1 MYISHSNRAVTIGI
15 LILARDE
22 AALIGPCLDSVTE
35 ADEYLVADTGSFDGT
50 PEIALQRGARVIHL
64 QWNDD
69 FSEARNEALQH
80 MTTDWI
86 LVLDA
91 DERLTSSMQEV
102 RQWIY
107 HTNGEGS
114 TVKIINRL
122 SEEDVQ
128 LAVHHR
134 AVRLFRRRDTFY
146 YKGIIHEDIGPSITE
161 IYEETALADSPITI
175 EHIGTLPQQIQLKN
189 KPERNKQ
196 LLLKSMELH
205 PTDAFVLYGLGVT
218 AVQQHR
224 LDEAHHWFSLARDNV
239 DANAAYR
246 PTLYRDAIKA
256 LLAQNKPHLAEDWL
270 QEAISNYSEYAELYI
285 LQGQSLSQQGLLG
298 DALHSFQRALTAS
311 SEHYVS
317 ENGTSSYIAHT
328 WVGETFR
335 QLRQHSEALKSFN
348 DALIDHP
355 QYEPALHG
363 FVAAAVELNVSE
375 EEVAAHIES
384 LWKEI
389 DFPSAVILVR
399 VYKQAGYHHS
409 LAQLCV
415 NRLSTPQA
423 IYGLTIAWIHK
434 ERYAEANGMLHHL
447 LQTTRLH
454 DTERRLLEDWQ
465 AICAWQSHLQGK
477 PTLIESSNWK
487 PAVREACKL
496 LTKSNKSNE
505 FNKST
510 TSGKAH
516 IHHYTVEHTEHP
528 AETAHDKYDI
538 HEIGS
543 APEFEGTNL
552 IEIDEVLNR
561 WMELLRDEALIQP
574 LQKWAIHAESRDLD
588 CAKALYAA
596 GDIYSS
602 AEMLLKAM
610 AEQRLDAE
618 GAMLLGELLMQKQHW
633 QEALDLLE
641 GARLLHTEQGE
652 VDRDTVVRLD
662 RMLALTYVRLSEHY
676 LQQAIAVEPQQQAW
690 EEQLRVIRLA
700 IEQLSATPWE
710 LPRTTLQRRN
720 IQLVQSE
727 ADRLSH
733 RSE

>member
-1 MYISHSNRAVTIGI
+1 MFISHGNRNFTIGV

-22 AALIGPCLDSVTE
+22 AALIGPCLDSVKE
-35 ADEYLVADTGSFDGT
+35 ADVCLVADTGSFDGT
-50 PEIALQRGARVIHL
+50 SEIALQHGAHVVQL
-64 QWNDD
+64 QWNND
-69 FSEARNEALQH
+69 FAEARNEALQH
-80 MTTDWI
+80 MTTDWV

-91 DERLTSSMQEV
+91 DERLISSIQEV

-107 HTNGEGS
+107 HTNCEGS

-128 LAVHHR
+128 LAVCHR
-134 AVRLFRRRDTFY
+134 AVRLFRRRDNFH
-146 YKGIIHEDIGPSITE
+146 YKGMIHEDIGPSITE
-161 IYEETALADSPITI
+161 IYEDTALADSAITI
-175 EHIGTLPQQIQLKN
+175 EHIGTLPQHIQRKN

-196 LLLKSMELH
+196 LLLKNIELQ
-205 PTDAFVLYGLGVT
+205 PTDAFLLYGLGVT
-218 AVQQHR
+218 AVQQQQ
-224 LDEAHHWFSLARDNV
+224 LDEAYRWFSLSRENV
-239 DANAAYR
+239 DAQVAYR
-246 PTLYRDAIKA
+246 PTLYRDTIKV
-256 LLAQNKPHLAEDWL
+256 LLAQHKPHIAEEWL
-270 QEAISNYSEYAELYI
+270 QEAISSYAEYSELYI
-285 LQGQSLSQQGLLG
+285 LQGQSLFQQGLLNE
-298 DALHSFQRALTAS
+298 ALHSFQHALTTS
-311 SEHYVS
+311 SDHYHYVT
-317 ENGTSSYIAHT
+317 ENGSSSYIAHT
-328 WVGETFR
+328 WIGETYR
-335 QLRQHSEALKSFN
+335 QLRQHGEALKSFN
-348 DALIDHP
+348 AALVDHP

-363 FVAAAVELNVSE
+363 FIAAAVELNVSE
-375 EEVAAHIES
+375 EEVTAHIES

-389 DFPSAVILVR
+389 EFPSAVILVR

-454 DTERRLLEDWQ
+454 DNERRQLEDWQ

-477 PTLIESSNWK
+477 PTLVNSDNWE
-487 PAVREACKL
+487 PAVREAYKL
-496 LTKSNKSNE
+496 LTKSSP
-505 FNKST
+505 SMA
-510 TSGKAH
+510 SGKAY
-516 IHHYTVEHTEHP
+516 IHKYTVDHTEQS
-528 AETAHDKYDI
+528 AETNQHKRDFDENGDTAH
-538 HEIGS
+538 
-543 APEFEGTNL
+543 FEGSQHS
-552 IEIDEVLNR
+552 EIYKVLDR
-561 WMELLRDEALIQP
+561 WIELLRDEALIQP
-574 LQKWAIHAESRDLD
+574 LQKWAFHDGDRDLY
-588 CAKALYAA
+588 CAKALYVA

-602 AEMLLKAM
+602 AEILLKAM

-641 GARLLHTEQGE
+641 GARLLHQEQE
-652 VDRDTVVRLD
+652 KIDQDVAARLD

-676 LQQAIAVEPQQQAW
+676 LQQAIALEPQQQAW

-700 IEQLSATPWE
+700 IEQLSVTPWE

-727 ADRLSH
+727 AVRLSH